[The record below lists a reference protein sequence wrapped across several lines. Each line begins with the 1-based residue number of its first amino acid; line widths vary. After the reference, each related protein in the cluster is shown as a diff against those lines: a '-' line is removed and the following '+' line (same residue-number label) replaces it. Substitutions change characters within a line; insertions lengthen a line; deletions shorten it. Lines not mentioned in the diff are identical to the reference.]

1 MKHIKYIL
9 FFLLFFIS
17 CEDDNEKNILPTSS
31 IQLNF
36 THLVNNQPIEFNTKR
51 YTNEAGNEYNIQEFK
66 YYVSNVK
73 LRNTA
78 TGELF
83 IVPESYHLVTPTQD
97 NQEINLNIEDIPLG
111 NFNEIEFAIGVDN
124 SKNYSIDNIG
134 DLDPS
139 SNMVWNW
146 DTGYKFLLLEGNF
159 YPADGSD
166 TRGLVYHIGSDQNYR
181 ILRYPFTNSLPL
193 EAGKTTE
200 INFQTEV
207 SEIFK
212 NPTTM
217 DFNEFNVVKFQEITS
232 KIADNYSNMI
242 TLQGVV
248 SSQN

>member
-1 MKHIKYIL
+1 MKNLKYLL
-9 FFLLFFIS
+9 FSLLFFIS
-17 CEDDNEKNILPTSS
+17 CEDDNDNNILPTSS
-31 IQLNF
+31 IQFNIS
-36 THLVNNQPIEFNTKR
+36 HLVDGEAIEFNTKR
-51 YTNEAGNEYNIQEFK
+51 YTNEVGNEYDIQEFK

-73 LRNTA
+73 LRNTS

-83 IVPESYHLVTPTQD
+83 IVPESYHLVNPTQD
-97 NQEINLNIEDIPLG
+97 NPDFTIDIENVPLG

-124 SKNYSIDNIG
+124 SKNYSTDNVG

-166 TRGLVYHIGSDQNYR
+166 KRGLVYHVGSDQNYR
-181 ILRYPFTNSLPL
+181 ILRYPLGNSLTL
-193 EAGKTTE
+193 EAGKTTQ

-217 DFNEFNVVKFQEITS
+217 DFNEFNVVKFQEVTS
-232 KIADNYSNMI
+232 QIADNYSNML
-242 TLQGVV
+242 TLQGVEEP
-248 SSQN
+248 QN